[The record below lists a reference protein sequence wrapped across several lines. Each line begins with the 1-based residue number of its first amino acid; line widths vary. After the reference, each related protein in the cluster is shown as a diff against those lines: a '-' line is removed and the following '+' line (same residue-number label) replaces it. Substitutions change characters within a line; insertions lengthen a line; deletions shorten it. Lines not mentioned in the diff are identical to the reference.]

1 MNLADRI
8 PSTLFA
14 KENRS
19 MRKMLVLSVVFALA
33 TSAWGSPPGSGKQGT
48 TLAVVNGEL
57 LTEATLMKEVEN
69 LPPYV
74 RPILETPAGRAQ
86 FLEGVITRD
95 LLMREALRR
104 GMEGPQSGSL
114 PAPGGG
120 AGEREPHALPGEG
133 PGAGNARSREKRR
146 AVRKV
151 DEGGGLRERRG
162 RRGS

>member
-33 TSAWGSPPGSGKQGT
+33 TSACGSAPGSGKQGKA
-48 TLAVVNGEL
+48 LAVVNGEI
-57 LTEATLMKEVEN
+57 LTEATLMKEGEN

-86 FLEGVITRD
+86 FLESVITRD

-104 GMEGPQSGSL
+104 GIDRRPE
-114 PAPGGG
+114 A
-120 AGEREPHALPGEG
+120 AGRIAMARKSIVLEALLRGLPGLPPLFPE
-133 PGAGNARSREKRR
+133 PSILTRYS
-146 AVRKV
+146 
-151 DEGGGLRERRG
+151 
-162 RRGS
+162 S